1 MPRLGILGF
10 ANTGKTTVFNALTGL
25 SAVTAPHPFATIEP
39 NLGVGRIHDHRLE
52 QAAAIER
59 SAKLV
64 PATLDLID
72 LPALGHDG
80 KGGAA
85 GQYLA
90 RLREMDALLMVLRA
104 FNAADVPS
112 QESGIDPVAQA
123 EALSLEL
130 TVADFDVFDRR
141 RQRLAKEA
149 TADPGLRGAAEAVAA
164 AADHLSSGHPLRS
177 RSWTDEALAAF
188 QDSSPL
194 TLKPA
199 VWVVNVDEDQADP
212 SLVQGRVEQVV
223 PSGDMVVVLSARL
236 EEEGSRLTS
245 QDRIE
250 LFEGLGLG
258 EGALAKV
265 VAAAYRSLGLITF
278 YTLGP
283 KEAHAWTVKAGS
295 TAPTAAGK
303 IHSDLER
310 GFIRAEVIGID
321 KVIEQGGWDPAKRNG
336 AVRVEGRSYPVGD
349 GDVLVVRF
357 SV

>member
-1 MPRLGILGF
+1 
-10 ANTGKTTVFNALTGL
+10 
-25 SAVTAPHPFATIEP
+25 
-39 NLGVGRIHDHRLE
+39 
-52 QAAAIER
+52 
-59 SAKLV
+59 
-64 PATLDLID
+64 
-72 LPALGHDG
+72 
-80 KGGAA
+80 
-85 GQYLA
+85 
-90 RLREMDALLMVLRA
+90 MDALLMVLRA
-104 FNAADVPS
+104 FDAVDVPS
-112 QESGIDPVAQA
+112 QESGVDPVAQA

-130 TVADFDVFDRR
+130 TVADSDIFDRR

-149 TADPGLRGAAEAVAA
+149 TADPGLRQAAEAVAA
-164 AADHLSSGHPLRS
+164 AADHLASGHPLRS
-177 RSWTDEALAAF
+177 RSWSDEALGTF

-199 VWVVNVDEDQADP
+199 VWAVNVDEDLADP
-212 SLVQGRVEQVV
+212 SVVQHQVEEVV

-245 QDRIE
+245 EERLE

-283 KEAHAWTVKAGS
+283 KEAHAWTVRRGA
-295 TAPTAAGK
+295 TAPVAAGK
-303 IHSDLER
+303 IHSDIER
-310 GFIRAEVIGID
+310 GFIRVEVTGID
-321 KVIEQGGWDPAKRNG
+321 QAIEAGGWDAAKRNG
-336 AVRVEGRSYPVGD
+336 AVRVEGRTYQVKD